1 MRLCLLSLP
10 GPVPG
15 LLGSWGQIGALLFFQ
30 GVRKHLPPPSI
41 HSLSSRYPAGPT
53 QAPAQVRLGEETR
66 HSSHAQL
73 GLCPGSATL

>member
-30 GVRKHLPPPSI
+30 GVKKHSPPPST
-41 HSLSSRYPAGPT
+41 HSPSSHYPADPT
-53 QAPAQVRLGEETR
+53 QAPTQARLEEEAWS
-66 HSSHAQL
+66 SSHAQL